1 MSQYDDR
8 VERQRLKLEAEK
20 WSQGVKSIHAHSL
33 DSMHYDNRP
42 QDTEGGKSVLDVE
55 FNDGSVRRTTSKNET
70 VILGT
75 QLKGQELLDSYVRH
89 T

>member
-20 WSQGVKSIHAHSL
+20 WSQGVKSVHAHSL
-33 DSMHYDNRP
+33 GSMHYDNRP

-55 FNDGSVRRTTSKNET
+55 FNDGSVKRTTSENET

-75 QLKGQELLDSYVRH
+75 PLRGQDLLDSYVRN

>member
-1 MSQYDDR
+1 
-8 VERQRLKLEAEK
+8 
-20 WSQGVKSIHAHSL
+20 
-33 DSMHYDNRP
+33 MHYDNRP

-55 FNDGSVRRTTSKNET
+55 FNDGSVKRTTSENET

-75 QLKGQELLDSYVRH
+75 PLRGQDLLDSYVRN